1 MAGLTKDTLLE
12 RLRGGAPLRFG
23 HQVRLTATLSYPAI
37 IAQFSTVAMQLID
50 TAMVGHLSTDAGASI
65 GLVAT
70 CLWLLGGFCFACCNG
85 FSVQV
90 SHLVGAGDFKAARSV
105 VRQAL
110 TSGLIWCLGFSLLAL
125 AVAKPLPLWLGG
137 TGHVAAQA
145 SRYFLVTVLF
155 LPFMQLDIMS
165 AVILQASGE
174 MRMPSILNVLMC
186 LLDVAL
192 NFLFIW
198 VLDMGVVGAALGTG
212 IAELLIASQM
222 VWFLTRKCKD
232 LSLKGE
238 KGSFMPTKPVV
249 RNAVRIGLPLCLENV
264 VMRGAYIAGTV
275 IVAPLG
281 AIAVAANNFAISA
294 ESFCYMPGYG
304 IADAA
309 TSLVGQS
316 IGAGRRDMAKRFGWL
331 TTGGAM
337 ILQTLTG
344 ALLFIFAPE
353 VMGLISSDP
362 EVVSLGATVLR
373 IEAFAETMYAAS
385 IVSYGACVG
394 AGDTLLPSILN
405 FSSIW
410 IFRILPAIWLCPRYG
425 LVGYWI
431 AMCFELNMRGIL
443 FLFYLARGRWLRM
456 KSTAEASVILR

>member
-50 TAMVGHLSTDAGASI
+50 TAMVGHLSTDAGAAI

-70 CLWLLGGFCFACCNG
+70 CMWLLGGFCFACCNG

-90 SHLVGAGDFKAARSV
+90 AHLVGAGDFKGARSV

-110 TSGLIWCLGFSLLAL
+110 SSALIWCLGFTLLAL
-125 AVAKPLPLWLGG
+125 AIARPLPLWLGG
-137 TGHVAAQA
+137 SGEVAALA

-155 LPFMQLDIMS
+155 LPFLQFDFL
-165 AVILQASGE
+165 AATILQASGE
-174 MRMPSILNVLMC
+174 MRVPSLLNVLMC
-186 LLDVAL
+186 VLDVAL
-192 NFLFIW
+192 NYLFIW
-198 VLDMGVVGAALGTG
+198 VLDLGVIGAALGTG
-212 IAELLIASQM
+212 LAELMIATSM
-222 VWFLTRKCKD
+222 VWYLTCRCKD
-232 LSLKGE
+232 LKLRGE
-238 KGSFMPTKPVV
+238 KGSFAPTRPVV
-249 RNAVRIGLPLCLENV
+249 NNALRIGLPLCLENI
-264 VMRGAYIAGTV
+264 VMRGAYVAGTV

-281 AIAVAANNFAISA
+281 AVAVAANNFAVTA

-316 IGAGRRDMAKRFGWL
+316 IGAGRRDMARRFGWL

-344 ALLFIFAPE
+344 ILLFVFAPE

-410 IFRILPAIWLCPRYG
+410 VFRIVPAIWLCPRYG

-431 AMCFELNMRGIL
+431 AMCFELNMRGAL
-443 FLFYLARGRWLRM
+443 FLFYLARGRWLRL
-456 KSTAEASVILR
+456 KSTAEL

>member
-50 TAMVGHLSTDAGASI
+50 TAMVGHLSTDAGAAI

-70 CLWLLGGFCFACCNG
+70 CMWLLGGFCFACCNG

-90 SHLVGAGDFKAARSV
+90 AHLVGAGDFKGARSV

-110 TSGLIWCLGFSLLAL
+110 SSALIWCLGFTLLAL
-125 AVAKPLPLWLGG
+125 AIARPLPLWLGG
-137 TGHVAAQA
+137 SGEVAAQA
-145 SRYFLVTVLF
+145 SRYFLVTALF
-155 LPFMQLDIMS
+155 LPFLQFDFL
-165 AVILQASGE
+165 AATILQASGE
-174 MRMPSILNVLMC
+174 MRVPSLLNVLMC
-186 LLDVAL
+186 VLDVAL
-192 NFLFIW
+192 NYLFIW
-198 VLDMGVVGAALGTG
+198 VLDLGVVGAALGTG
-212 IAELLIASQM
+212 LAELMIATSM
-222 VWFLTRKCKD
+222 VWYLTCRCKD
-232 LSLKGE
+232 LKLRGE
-238 KGSFMPTKPVV
+238 KGSFAPTRPVV
-249 RNAVRIGLPLCLENV
+249 NNALRIGLPLCLENI
-264 VMRGAYIAGTV
+264 VMRGAYVAGTV

-281 AIAVAANNFAISA
+281 AVAVAANNFAVTA

-316 IGAGRRDMAKRFGWL
+316 IGAGRRDMARRFGWL

-344 ALLFIFAPE
+344 ILLFIFAPE

-362 EVVSLGATVLR
+362 EVVSLSATVLR

-410 IFRILPAIWLCPRYG
+410 VFRIVPAIWLCPRYG

-431 AMCFELNMRGIL
+431 AMCFELNMRG
-443 FLFYLARGRWLRM
+443 ASSS
-456 KSTAEASVILR
+456 ST

>member
-50 TAMVGHLSTDAGASI
+50 TAMVGHLSTDAGAAI

-70 CLWLLGGFCFACCNG
+70 CMWLLGGFCFACCNG

-90 SHLVGAGDFKAARSV
+90 AHLVGAGDFKGARSV

-110 TSGLIWCLGFSLLAL
+110 SSALIWCLGFTLLAL
-125 AVAKPLPLWLGG
+125 AIARPLPLWLGG
-137 TGHVAAQA
+137 SGEVAAQA
-145 SRYFLVTVLF
+145 SRYFLVTALF
-155 LPFMQLDIMS
+155 LPFLQFDFL
-165 AVILQASGE
+165 AATILQASGE
-174 MRMPSILNVLMC
+174 MRVPSLLNVLMC
-186 LLDVAL
+186 VLDVAL
-192 NFLFIW
+192 NYLFIW
-198 VLDMGVVGAALGTG
+198 VLDLGVVGAALGTG
-212 IAELLIASQM
+212 LAELMIATSM
-222 VWFLTRKCKD
+222 VWYLTCRCKD
-232 LSLKGE
+232 LKLRGE
-238 KGSFMPTKPVV
+238 KGSFAPTRPVV
-249 RNAVRIGLPLCLENV
+249 NNALRIGLPLCLENI
-264 VMRGAYIAGTV
+264 VMRGAYVAGTV

-281 AIAVAANNFAISA
+281 AVAVAANNFAVTA

-316 IGAGRRDMAKRFGWL
+316 IGAGRRDMARRFGWL

-344 ALLFIFAPE
+344 ILLFVFAPE

-410 IFRILPAIWLCPRYG
+410 VFRIVPAIWLCPRYG

-431 AMCFELNMRGIL
+431 AMCFELNMRGAL
-443 FLFYLARGRWLRM
+443 FLFYLARGRWLRL
-456 KSTAEASVILR
+456 KSTAEL

>member
-1 MAGLTKDTLLE
+1 MTKDTLLE

-50 TAMVGHLSTDAGASI
+50 TAMVGHLSTDAGAAI

-70 CLWLLGGFCFACCNG
+70 CMWLLGGFCFACCNG

-90 SHLVGAGDFKAARSV
+90 AHLVGAGDFKGARSV

-110 TSGLIWCLGFSLLAL
+110 SSALIWCLGFTLLAL
-125 AVAKPLPLWLGG
+125 AIARPLPLWLGG
-137 TGHVAAQA
+137 SGEVAAQA
-145 SRYFLVTVLF
+145 SRYFLVTALF
-155 LPFMQLDIMS
+155 LPFLQFDFL
-165 AVILQASGE
+165 AATILQASGE
-174 MRMPSILNVLMC
+174 MRVPSLLNVLMC
-186 LLDVAL
+186 VLDVAL
-192 NFLFIW
+192 NYLFIW
-198 VLDMGVVGAALGTG
+198 VLDLGVVGAALGTG
-212 IAELLIASQM
+212 LAELMIATSM
-222 VWFLTRKCKD
+222 VWYLTCRCKD
-232 LSLKGE
+232 LKLRGE
-238 KGSFMPTKPVV
+238 KGSFAPTRPVV
-249 RNAVRIGLPLCLENV
+249 NNALRIGLPLCLENI
-264 VMRGAYIAGTV
+264 VMRGAYVAGTV

-281 AIAVAANNFAISA
+281 AVAVAANNFAVTA

-316 IGAGRRDMAKRFGWL
+316 IGAGRRDMARRFGWL

-344 ALLFIFAPE
+344 ILLFIFAPE

-410 IFRILPAIWLCPRYG
+410 VFRIVPAIWLCPRYG

-431 AMCFELNMRGIL
+431 AMCFELNMRGAL
-443 FLFYLARGRWLRM
+443 FLFYLARGRWLRL
-456 KSTAEASVILR
+456 KSTAEL